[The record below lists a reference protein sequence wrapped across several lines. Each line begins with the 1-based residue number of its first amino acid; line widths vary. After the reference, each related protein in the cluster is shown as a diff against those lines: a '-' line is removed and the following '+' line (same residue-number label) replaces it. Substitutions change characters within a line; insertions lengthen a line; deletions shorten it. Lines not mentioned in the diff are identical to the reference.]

1 MHSRDRE
8 AAVTPEI
15 RAFEF
20 AIGVFAVLIGLAIA
34 DIATSFQR
42 LLGSRS
48 TVKWDPL
55 ALLAAAYALCMAIY
69 MWFDLWGVRNFAATR
84 GFLFYIALFA
94 ELFVLYLIAASSLPT
109 DGTDHDLREF
119 YSRNRRRF
127 WFLILLFQVGYVAA
141 GLYFV
146 SGPIAKLPGAVVALA
161 LTQMCAPLILSVIL
175 YLTKSRAVHY
185 IGLGLLFAVMLAH
198 YGKMSI
204 N

>member
-1 MHSRDRE
+1 M
-8 AAVTPEI
+8 TPEI

-55 ALLAAAYALCMAIY
+55 ALLAATYALCMAIY
-69 MWFDLWGVRNFAATR
+69 MWFDLWGVRNFAAAR

-94 ELFVLYLIAASSLPT
+94 ELFVLYLIAASSLPA

-119 YSRNRRRF
+119 YSRNRRRY
-127 WFLILLFQVGYVAA
+127 WFLILLFQLGYVAA
-141 GLYFV
+141 GFYFI
-146 SGPIAKLPGAVVALA
+146 SGEIAKFPGAVVALA
-161 LTQMCAPLILSVIL
+161 LTQMCAPLILSIVL
-175 YLTKSRAVHY
+175 YLTKSRVVHY

-198 YGKMSI
+198 YSKMSI

>member
-1 MHSRDRE
+1 M
-8 AAVTPEI
+8 TPEI

-55 ALLAAAYALCMAIY
+55 ALLAATYALCMAIY

-84 GFLFYIALFA
+84 NFLFYLALFA
-94 ELFVLYLIAASSLPT
+94 ELFVLYLIAASSLPS
-109 DGTDHDLREF
+109 DGFEHDLREF

-127 WFLILLFQVGYVAA
+127 WFLIVLFQIGYVAA
-141 GLYFV
+141 GCYFIAD
-146 SGPIAKLPGAVVALA
+146 SIAKLPGVEAALVIV
-161 LTQMCAPLILSVIL
+161 QMFSPLILALIL
-175 YLTKSRAVHY
+175 YFTKSRVVHY
-185 IGLGLLFAVMLAH
+185 FGLGLLFVVMLIH
-198 YGKMSI
+198 YGRASI